1 MLSFSGS
8 LVALVTPMTGSGSID
23 FDALDRLV
31 DFHLSSLTDG
41 LVVLGTTGEAATIS
55 SHERKQIIT
64 QVISRVAGRIPVIVG
79 TGSNDTKQTIDCT
92 TEAQKLGADGALV
105 VTPYYNKPTQ
115 RGLIRHYRSIA
126 SAVNLPL
133 IIYNVPSRTG
143 VDMSNETVVALSKEP
158 TIVAI
163 KDATGDL
170 TRVPVLAQT
179 SLTLLSGDDA
189 SAAKF
194 VQAGGHG
201 VISVAANIVPK
212 LFKELMHGSLHREK
226 SAVVLDQRLASLCD
240 SLFLESNP
248 IPVKWALSR
257 MGLIGDAL
265 RLPLTPLSDQFK
277 SKIESVLS
285 ELQIPLLNLAE

>member
-8 LVALVTPMTGSGSID
+8 LVALVTPMTASGSID

-64 QVISRVAGRIPVIVG
+64 QVVSRVAGRIPVIVG
-79 TGSNDTKQTIDCT
+79 TGGNDTKQTIDCT
-92 TEAQKLGADGALV
+92 IEAQKLGSDGALV

-115 RGLIRHYRSIA
+115 RGLICHYRSIA

-133 IIYNVPSRTG
+133 VIYNVPSRTG

-170 TRVPVLAQT
+170 SRVPVLAQT

-194 VQAGGHG
+194 VLAGGHG

-212 LFKELMHGSLHREK
+212 LFKELMHGSLRREK
-226 SAVVLDQRLASLCD
+226 SAVVLEQRLALLCD

-257 MGLIGDAL
+257 MGLIGNAL